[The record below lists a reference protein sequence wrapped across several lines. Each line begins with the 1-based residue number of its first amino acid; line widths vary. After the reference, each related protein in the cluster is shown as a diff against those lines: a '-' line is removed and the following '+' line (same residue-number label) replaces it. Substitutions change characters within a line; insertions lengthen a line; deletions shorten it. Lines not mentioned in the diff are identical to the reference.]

1 MNDEFEKEKTSLDET
16 ITKIR
21 EELRQVKQEREEGE
35 QQLEQLSQ
43 ELDTVDME
51 LEDVKKVNAEKE
63 LQMKQTNEKKVAQI
77 ENRTNKLK
85 MENSKYDL
93 ENVRNISLNKTLKDF
108 FFFRMPWPVRWR
120 RCRGR
125 RLN

>member
-51 LEDVKKVNAEKE
+51 LDDVKKVNAEEE
-63 LQMKQTNEKKVAQI
+63 LQMKQTHEKKAAQI
-77 ENRTNKLK
+77 GNRISKLK
-85 MENSKYDL
+85 MENSKYEL
-93 ENVRNISLNKTLKDF
+93 ENVRNISLNKTHKD
-108 FFFRMPWPVRWR
+108 
-120 RCRGR
+120 CILGGHGQSGGGDAKGR
-125 RLN
+125 N